1 MSKKMRI
8 FARIILGII
17 VCFLSFTATFYM
29 SIREMRRN
37 YEQSLST
44 DPVAGSDSEDFEP
57 GKHFKSAT
65 LLNNNFI
72 AYGKAMGYRTADEY
86 ESGAV
91 SVIGNEDALYKVDH
105 AGGCEIYYIVE
116 SNEYVE
122 VSDDGYIRAY
132 FKPESGKEYF
142 DSK

>member
-1 MSKKMRI
+1 MSKKMRVFTRI
-8 FARIILGII
+8 FLGII

-37 YEQSLST
+37 HEQSLST
-44 DPVAGSDSEDFEP
+44 NAVAEPDAEDFEP
-57 GKHFKSAT
+57 GKHFKSTT

-72 AYGKAMGYRTADEY
+72 AYGKSMGYRTADEY

-91 SVIGNEDALYKVDH
+91 NVIGNTDALHKTYP
-105 AGGCEIYYIVE
+105 AGACEIYYIVE
-116 SNEYVE
+116 TNEYVE
-122 VSDDGYIRAY
+122 VSDDGYIMAY